1 MIQRSQNT
9 IARPAA
15 VAGVGFL
22 TGADIR
28 LRFLPA
34 AAGHG
39 IAFLRTDKL
48 CAPPIPA
55 LVSYTIPRTRRTA
68 IARCGIVVEMVEHV
82 LAALA
87 GLQIDNCL
95 VELDG
100 PEPPGCDGSSL
111 LFAETLL
118 STGIVDQG
126 VPRERLELR
135 QNVVVQGDGG
145 QTVSGGPHSSG
156 SGNNGPVNNGS
167 VISGAG
173 TDGRLHLNYSLDYG
187 PNSPIEQ
194 QQYSFVLSPE
204 TFLAEIAFA
213 RTFLLEHEAHALRAQ
228 GYGKRTTA
236 KDLLIFGPNG
246 IIDNTLRA
254 PDECARHKILDC
266 IGDLALAGCDLAGV
280 VTARRSGHQ
289 LNAEFVRQAKL
300 AHAETIWPGLA
311 LKAA

>member
-1 MIQRSQNT
+1 MKHRSQRT
-9 IARPAA
+9 IAKGA
-15 VAGVGFL
+15 VVSGVGFL
-22 TGADIR
+22 TGADIN

-39 IAFLRTDKL
+39 VAFLRTDKL

-55 LVSYTIPRTRRTA
+55 LVSYTIPRSRRTA

-111 LFAETLL
+111 QFAEALL
-118 STGIVDQG
+118 QAGIVDLG
-126 VPRERLELR
+126 AARDRLDMR
-135 QNVVVQGDGG
+135 HNVVVQGEEAGQSVCGSAVDDGL
-145 QTVSGGPHSSG
+145 
-156 SGNNGPVNNGS
+156 
-167 VISGAG
+167 
-173 TDGRLHLNYSLDYG
+173 LHIRYSLDYG
-187 PNSPIEQ
+187 PDSPIQ
-194 QQYSFVLSPE
+194 SQHYSVSVTPE
-204 TFLAEIAFA
+204 NFIEHIAFA
-213 RTFLLEHEAHALRAQ
+213 RTFLLEHEAYALRAQ

-236 KDLLIFGPNG
+236 QDLLIFGEQG
-246 IIDNTLRA
+246 VIDNALRC

-266 IGDLALAGCDLAGV
+266 IGDLALAGCDLAGKV
-280 VTARRSGHQ
+280 DARRSGHQ
-289 LNAEFVRQAKL
+289 LNAEFVRRVKL
-300 AHAETIWPGLA
+300 AHAESVWPGVS

>member
-1 MIQRSQNT
+1 MKLRPQNT
-9 IARPAA
+9 IDRPA
-15 VAGVGFL
+15 VVSGVGFL
-22 TGADIR
+22 TGADIK

-48 CAPPIPA
+48 AAPPIPA
-55 LVSYTIPRTRRTA
+55 LVSYTIPRSRRTA

-118 STGIVDQG
+118 EAGVVEQG
-126 VPRERLELR
+126 VSRERLELR
-135 QNVVVQGDGG
+135 HNVVVQGDGG
-145 QTVSGGPHSSG
+145 QTVC
-156 SGNNGPVNNGS
+156 
-167 VISGAG
+167 GAPCG
-173 TDGRLHLNYSLDYG
+173 DGRGHEGQLQINYSLDYG
-187 PNSPIEQ
+187 PISPIEA
-194 QQYSFVLSPE
+194 QQYSVVLSPE
-204 TFLAEIAFA
+204 TFLSEIAFA
-213 RTFLLEHEAHALRAQ
+213 RTFLLEHEAQALRAQ

-236 KDLLIFGPNG
+236 RDLLIFGPDG

-280 VTARRSGHQ
+280 VSARRSGHQ

-300 AHAETIWPGLA
+300 AHAETVWPGSA

>member
-1 MIQRSQNT
+1 MKLRSQNT
-9 IARPAA
+9 IARAA
-15 VAGVGFL
+15 VVSGVGFL

-34 AAGHG
+34 SAGHG

-48 CAPPIPA
+48 AAPPIPA
-55 LVSYTIPRTRRTA
+55 LVSYTIPRARRTA

-87 GLQIDNCL
+87 GLQVDNCL

-118 STGIVDQG
+118 DAGIVEQG
-126 VPRERLELR
+126 VSRERLELR

-145 QTVSGGPHSSG
+145 QTVCGGPHS
-156 SGNNGPVNNGS
+156 
-167 VISGAG
+167 
-173 TDGRLHLNYSLDYG
+173 DGRGSDGNLQISYSLDYG
-187 PNSPIEQ
+187 TNSPIGQ
-194 QQYSFVLSPE
+194 QQYSVVVTPE
-204 TFLAEIAFA
+204 TFLSEIAFA
-213 RTFLLEHEAHALRAQ
+213 RTFLLEHEAQALAAQ

-236 KDLLIFGPNG
+236 RDLLIFGPQG
-246 IIDNTLRA
+246 VIDNTLRA

-266 IGDLALAGCDLAGV
+266 IGDLALVGCDLAGV
-280 VTARRSGHQ
+280 VSARRSGHQ

-300 AHAETIWPGLA
+300 AHAECIWPGSA

>member
-1 MIQRSQNT
+1 MKLRSQNT
-9 IARPAA
+9 IARPA
-15 VAGVGFL
+15 VVRGVGFL
-22 TGADIR
+22 TGADIT

-34 AAGHG
+34 SVGHG

-48 CAPPIPA
+48 AAPPIPA

-111 LFAETLL
+111 EFAESLL
-118 STGIVDQG
+118 DAGIVDQG
-126 VPRERLELR
+126 ATRERLELR

-145 QTVSGGPHSSG
+145 QTVGGGPLNEG
-156 SGNNGPVNNGS
+156 R
-167 VISGAG
+167 GA
-173 TDGRLHLNYSLDYG
+173 DGRSSDGQLQINYSLDYG
-187 PNSPIEQ
+187 PDSPIVQ
-194 QQYSFVLSPE
+194 QQYSVVVSPE

-213 RTFLLEHEAHALRAQ
+213 RTFLLEHEAQALRAQ

-236 KDLLIFGPNG
+236 RDLLIFGPDG
-246 IIDNTLRA
+246 IIDNTLRR

-280 VTARRSGHQ
+280 VSARRSGHQ
-289 LNAEFVRQAKL
+289 LNAEFVRQVKL
-300 AHAETIWPGLA
+300 AHAETIWPGST